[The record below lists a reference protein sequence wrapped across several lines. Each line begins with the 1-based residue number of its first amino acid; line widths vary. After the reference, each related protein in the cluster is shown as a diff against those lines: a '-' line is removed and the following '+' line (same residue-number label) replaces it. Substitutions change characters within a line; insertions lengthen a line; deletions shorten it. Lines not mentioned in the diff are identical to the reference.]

1 MDMNILLVDDHIMT
15 LKGYSSILNESNNT
29 IHKAQTCQDVYN
41 LVNKGFV
48 FDVAIIDHNLPAYS
62 EKKLHSGV
70 DCALLLKKENP
81 NCKIILIT
89 AHTEFIE
96 LYSMY
101 KKVNPS
107 ALIVKEDL
115 TIEIFKS
122 IVNSSGGSTYF
133 SERAKQAIKFVTSK
147 LPLLSETNIEILM
160 YLSKGFKINELTDI
174 IGLSKSAIQ
183 KRVAKMQLEFDVS
196 DTSSLIKV
204 MYELNY
210 F

>member
-1 MDMNILLVDDHIMT
+1 MKILLVDDHIMT
-15 LKGYSSILNESNNT
+15 LEGYTAILNTDTNSFY
-29 IHKAQTCQDVYN
+29 KAQTCENVYDI
-41 LVNKGFV
+41 VHEEV
-48 FDVAIIDHNLPAYS
+48 AFDVAVIDHNLPPFP
-62 EKKLHSGV
+62 EQGLFSGV

-96 LYSMY
+96 LYSIY

-115 TIEIFKS
+115 TIETFRS
-122 IVNSSGGSTYF
+122 IVYSSDSSTYF

-183 KRVAKMQLEFDVS
+183 KRIAKMQLEFDVS

>member
-1 MDMNILLVDDHIMT
+1 MNILLVDDHIMT
-15 LKGYSSILNESNNT
+15 LEGYAAILKTDTNSFY
-29 IHKAQTCQDVYN
+29 KAQTCENVYDI
-41 LVNKGFV
+41 VREEV
-48 FDVAIIDHNLPAYS
+48 AFDVAVIDHNLPPFP
-62 EKKLHSGV
+62 KQGLFSGV
-70 DCALLLKKENP
+70 DCALLIKKKNP

-89 AHTEFIE
+89 AHIEFME

-101 KKVNPS
+101 KKVKPS

-115 TIEIFKS
+115 TVDSLKS
-122 IVNSSGGSTYF
+122 IVHSTENGIYL
-133 SERAKQAIKFVTSK
+133 SDRAKQAIEFVRDK
-147 LPLLSETNIEILM
+147 LSLLNETNVEILM

-183 KRVAKMQLEFDVS
+183 KRIAKMQLEFDVS